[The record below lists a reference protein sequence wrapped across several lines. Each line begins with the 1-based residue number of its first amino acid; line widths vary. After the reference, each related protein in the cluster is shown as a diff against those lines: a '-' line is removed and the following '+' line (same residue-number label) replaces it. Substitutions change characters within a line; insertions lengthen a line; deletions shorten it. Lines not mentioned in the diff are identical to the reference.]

1 MEWSKK
7 PFPVL
12 VRGMRPV
19 ETPPN
24 EQFNA
29 LKKVYQSSLG
39 GFKRPMTA
47 CNISGSANWQLGV
60 EGESQNPPGGVVL
73 LHSTRRALNEGDR
86 KAAHSLE
93 PHQSPAAPQA
103 VQSPWTTGLL
113 CIVRFGASVVR
124 IACSAQRQCRAFL
137 HAPLAIGSIFPLRS
151 MHKPQGATT
160 GSFCASPRFL
170 TSTPPPPHFLS
181 TLIELRPQ
189 SHPPSPPTSSL
200 IEVETDLQR
209 GPSHPQGT
217 HVTAHIS
224 GSPRICALLPKAF
237 PPSSPAGK
245 KIASAAAREAPTS
258 ISISRKLPAASSP
271 TPNSSSTRIDAPIFF
286 FWLWLSGRACF
297 PKPPV
302 SKNPSQSPKAFQA
315 PALNPHLRTTDC
327 GRRPFPIHERGRRS
341 AIDLLPGNPSLRSRP
356 SSHLSHTSCIW

>member
-73 LHSTRRALNEGDR
+73 LHSTRRALNEGAR

-170 TSTPPPPHFLS
+170 TSTPPPPPFSLD
-181 TLIELRPQ
+181 
-189 SHPPSPPTSSL
+189 SHRTQ
-200 IEVETDLQR
+200 T
-209 GPSHPQGT
+209 T
-217 HVTAHIS
+217 
-224 GSPRICALLPKAF
+224 
-237 PPSSPAGK
+237 
-245 KIASAAAREAPTS
+245 IASP
-258 ISISRKLPAASSP
+258 IPPQQAASSRQKLTCSEAP
-271 TPNSSSTRIDAPIFF
+271 PIPKVRTSRHIYFWIPSHLRASPKGLPPIFPG
-286 FWLWLSGRACF
+286 WKKNC
-297 PKPPV
+297 V
-302 SKNPSQSPKAFQA
+302 S
-315 PALNPHLRTTDC
+315 C
-327 GRRPFPIHERGRRS
+327 RPRG
-341 AIDLLPGNPSLRSRP
+341 
-356 SSHLSHTSCIW
+356 SHLHLHI

>member
-7 PFPVL
+7 PFPVV

-60 EGESQNPPGGVVL
+60 EGESQTPPGGVVL
-73 LHSTRRALNEGDR
+73 LHSTRRALNEGAR

-124 IACSAQRQCRAFL
+124 IACSASASAGHSPCATRHWL
-137 HAPLAIGSIFPLRS
+137 HFSLAVDAQASRRDDGQLLRFSSIPHLHPS
-151 MHKPQGATT
+151 
-160 GSFCASPRFL
+160 
-170 TSTPPPPHFLS
+170 PPPHFLS

-189 SHPPSPPTSSL
+189 SHPPSPPNK
-200 IEVETDLQR
+200 Q
-209 GPSHPQGT
+209 
-217 HVTAHIS
+217 
-224 GSPRICALLPKAF
+224 
-237 PPSSPAGK
+237 
-245 KIASAAAREAPTS
+245 
-258 ISISRKLPAASSP
+258 
-271 TPNSSSTRIDAPIFF
+271 
-286 FWLWLSGRACF
+286 
-297 PKPPV
+297 
-302 SKNPSQSPKAFQA
+302 
-315 PALNPHLRTTDC
+315 PH
-327 GRRPFPIHERGRRS
+327 RGR
-341 AIDLLPGNPSLRSRP
+341 N
-356 SSHLSHTSCIW
+356 